1 MRTILLVL
9 GYDGTDFKGWQVQPG
24 QPSIQ
29 AEMMRD
35 NIEGLLQS
43 FRRLA
48 EASVRLS
55 EDAANSMTAGT
66 ERAPETDAR
75 H

>member
-1 MRTILLVL
+1 
-9 GYDGTDFKGWQVQPG
+9 
-24 QPSIQ
+24 
-29 AEMMRD
+29 
-35 NIEGLLQS
+35 
-43 FRRLA
+43 LA